1 MHPSTRLLSLELS
14 SRTASRPLYVCS
26 SCRHEPLPRPFVA
39 HHQIRPN
46 STSVTENLR
55 RKLWGTENPPG
66 LKDPYGGKSALEQK
80 WGRKGQSAAETDADA
95 DEIEEGDIAPPD
107 EYVPATTADEL
118 PRIGHLGKWSDHPP
132 TEADVYR
139 RYGGAW
145 FN

>member
-26 SCRHEPLPRPFVA
+26 SCRHEPFPRPFVA

-66 LKDPYGGKSALEQK
+66 LKDPYGGKSALEKK
-80 WGRKGQSAAETDADA
+80 WGRKGQSAAETDADT

-107 EYVPATTADEL
+107 AYVPATTADEL
-118 PRIGHLGKWSDHPP
+118 PRIGHLGKWSDYPP